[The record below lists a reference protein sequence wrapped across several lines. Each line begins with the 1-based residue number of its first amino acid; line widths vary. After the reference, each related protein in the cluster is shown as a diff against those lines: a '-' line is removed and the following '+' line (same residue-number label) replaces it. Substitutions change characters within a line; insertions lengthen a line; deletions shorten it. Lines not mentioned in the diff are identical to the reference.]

1 MNLVTG
7 GAGHLGNVLV
17 RELLDREEKVRV
29 LILPGE
35 DTQSLDGLAI
45 ERVEGNVLDKDSL
58 VAAMA
63 GVDVVF
69 HLASLVSITEEQ
81 EGLLYAVNVEG
92 TQNVI
97 DAARET
103 GVNKLIYTSSIHALE
118 RPPKGMVID
127 EKLQFDANNPAG
139 PYDRTKAQA
148 SILIQKASQEGLDA
162 RIVCPTG
169 VVGLYDYRRSEI
181 GELILSWMEKP
192 LNFMVEGAF
201 DFVDVRDVAKGQIM
215 ARDHGKRGETYI
227 LGGERIE
234 LTLLHKLVQKVTGK
248 NSKMITFP
256 LPIAMVV
263 APLAELYYK
272 VTKTRPVLTRYALE
286 TVFSNSEI
294 SSEKARKELGYQ
306 PIKLEK
312 SIPDTVRWWWD
323 NLALAKKTLRLTSKK
338 PVQDK
343 L

>member
-17 RELLDREEKVRV
+17 RELVERGEKVRV

-35 DTQSLDGLAI
+35 DTQSLDDLSI
-45 ERVEGNVLDKDSL
+45 EQVEGNVLDKESL
-58 VAAMA
+58 LAAMS

-69 HLASLVSITEEQ
+69 HLASLVSITKEQ
-81 EGLLYAVNVEG
+81 ENLLYAVNVEG

-97 DAARET
+97 DAARES
-103 GVNKLIYTSSIHALE
+103 GVRKLIYTSSIHALE
-118 RPPKGMVID
+118 RPPKGVVID
-127 EKLQFDANNPAG
+127 EKLAFDPFNPAG

-148 SILIQKASQEGLDA
+148 SLLIQKASQEGLDA
-162 RIVCPTG
+162 CIVCPTG
-169 VVGLYDYRRSEI
+169 VVGPYDYRRSEM

-215 ARDHGKRGETYI
+215 ARDKGRRGETYI

-234 LTLLHKLVQKVTGK
+234 LKLLHKLVQKVTGK
-248 NSKMITFP
+248 KSRMITFP
-256 LPIAMVV
+256 LPIAMIV
-263 APLAELYYK
+263 APLAEFYYRL
-272 VTKTRPVLTRYALE
+272 TKTRPRITRYSLE

-294 SSEKARKELGYQ
+294 SSEKARKELGYR
-306 PIKLEK
+306 PIRLAK
-312 SIPDTVRWWWD
+312 SIPDTVRWWLQ
-323 NLALAKKTLRLTSKK
+323 NLSLTKKSLRLIRKK
-338 PVQDK
+338 GD